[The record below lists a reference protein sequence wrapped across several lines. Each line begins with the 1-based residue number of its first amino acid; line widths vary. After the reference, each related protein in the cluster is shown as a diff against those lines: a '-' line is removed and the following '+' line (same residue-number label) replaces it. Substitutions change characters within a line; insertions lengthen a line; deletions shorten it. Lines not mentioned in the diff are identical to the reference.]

1 MTQANYIRVLCTYI
15 QNELRNRYIYVHV
28 LIERSV
34 NIIITRIT
42 RVNKICFCHVAIS
55 DDISTHANFQVDSY
69 HGC

>member
-1 MTQANYIRVLCTYI
+1 MYYAPTFKMNYVIA
-15 QNELRNRYIYVHV
+15 IYMYMYC
-28 LIERSV
+28 IERSV

-55 DDISTHANFQVDSY
+55 DDISTHANFQVDGY